1 MSGEDSGYVPPDH
14 KTTAEFGVARK
25 SALSGE
31 LPLPGAAPEPAD
43 GDDLVDDLFDG
54 DVTTHDVPQADGLA
68 LQDLPSDDAEDDL
81 ETTYQDGPG
90 DEPDDDFDATLRDP
104 GSVPFQKP
112 PPADTVDELDVTAF
126 QPPATFTDIPM
137 EQPAKPAPAVPPQ
150 GAPAVP
156 PPAQPA
162 AFEHGAN
169 PAPVYAQPPA
179 PYQERVAAPAPFQEP
194 APFPEPGLFPEQVP
208 PSAQAPP
215 AQVAAQAAAAP
226 MPAEAPWTEQF
237 ASEEETANPAEN
249 GPPAFAYGM
258 PGAPSPAQNTMPPR
272 HEANVPPMPPVVAS
286 PSGGLPGGPPGG
298 RPPSRSRRPMVLILL
313 IAVVVVLVL
322 VGAAVLMLGGS
333 DTKGKTAGQTS
344 PSASGPATGG
354 GTGPASPGASPT
366 GGGAPA
372 TPPQSG
378 VPTNQPPGGQLPG
391 GQPVAPPPVTTAPVG
406 PLVQGKGIT
415 YQLVQQDSGYFEGK
429 MVITNRTRKPLK
441 AWKLTFKAPGAD
453 VKNIWGAR
461 LVRGGSTVEIRNLD
475 GVPAIQP
482 GATWDVQF
490 GAAGTAATP
499 KSCAL
504 NGRACGF

>member
-14 KTTAEFGVARK
+14 KTTAEFGVTRK
-25 SALSGE
+25 SAVSGE
-31 LPLPGAAPEPAD
+31 LPLPGTSAEPAD

-54 DVTTHDVPQADGLA
+54 DVTTHDVPQAPGVA
-68 LQDLPSDDAEDDL
+68 IQDLPSDDPEDDL

-90 DEPDDDFDATLRDP
+90 EEPDDDFDATLRDP
-104 GSVPFQKP
+104 GVITFQKP

-126 QPPATFTDIPM
+126 QPPATLADIPM
-137 EQPAKPAPAVPPQ
+137 EQPAKPAPP
-150 GAPAVP
+150 VP

-169 PAPVYAQPPA
+169 PAPVYGQPPA
-179 PYQERVAAPAPFQEP
+179 PYQERVPDPVPFREP
-194 APFPEPGLFPEQVP
+194 APFPEPALFPEQPP
-208 PSAQAPP
+208 PSEQAPP
-215 AQVAAQAAAAP
+215 AQVAAP
-226 MPAEAPWTEQF
+226 MQAEAPWTEQF
-237 ASEEETANPAEN
+237 ASEEETANRAE
-249 GPPAFAYGM
+249 GGPAFAYGM
-258 PGAPSPAQNTMPPR
+258 PGAPPPAQSTMPP
-272 HEANVPPMPPVVAS
+272 HPEATVPPMPPPAMAS

-298 RPPSRSRRPMVLILL
+298 PPPSRSRRPVILILL
-313 IAVVVVLVL
+313 IALVVVLVL
-322 VGAAVLMLGGS
+322 IGVVVLMLGRGS
-333 DTKGKTAGQTS
+333 ETGGKTAPQAS
-344 PSASGPATGG
+344 PAASTPATGGG
-354 GTGPASPGASPT
+354 GTGPASPGAPSP

-378 VPTNQPPGGQLPG
+378 VPTNQPPGGQQPG
-391 GQPVAPPPVTTAPVG
+391 GQPGTPPPVTTAPIG

-441 AWKLTFKAPGAD
+441 AWKVTFKAPGAD

-461 LVRGGSTVEIRNLD
+461 LVHGGSTVEIRNLD

-482 GATWDVQF
+482 GATWDIQF
-490 GAAGTAATP
+490 GAAGTASTP
-499 KSCAL
+499 KSCEV